1 MCIWQMYVHFPVA
14 AQKKRDT
21 NVSPAI
27 SVYVPTLALSKS
39 GIWVEVDD
47 FLSAY

>member
-1 MCIWQMYVHFPVA
+1 MHWHMGVSASCTL
-14 AQKKRDT
+14 KKRET
-21 NVSPAI
+21 KVSPAI
-27 SVYVPTLALSKS
+27 AIYVPTLALSKS